1 MTELFTWTP
10 DSWRNYQ
17 AKQQPDYHN
26 IDEFNRVIAQIHKL
40 EVITTATKIAKLSQL
55 LQYVAN
61 GEALIIQAGDC
72 AESFSEFSEARV
84 VAFAE
89 LLTKMQ
95 HLVIKTSNKDVIK
108 LGRIAG
114 QFAKPRSNSS
124 EIINLQILPVYR
136 GDIINGYAANIE
148 ERTADP
154 KRMLLA
160 YKQARDTKQ
169 MLTKFDTQAVN
180 LHAGYHTTF
189 ISHEALL
196 LPYEQA
202 FIRQSNTINWYSGA
216 ADSLWIGKRTAEPQ
230 SAHIEMLRGIA
241 NPIAIKVCADMTSND
256 LIRIINK
263 INPHN
268 LTAKVMLVIRMG
280 IHINKQLP
288 KLIRAIK
295 QENKS
300 VIWLTDPMHAN
311 TYKASNGYKTRS
323 LTAIYAEIKNFLKI
337 IHYYDCFAG
346 GIHLEVSPLDVTECI
361 DTNYTSEEQLAVN
374 YQTLCDPRLN
384 PQQALAVTKFF
395 VTCLQKYQIS
405 HNIIS

>member
-1 MTELFTWTP
+1 MTEPFTWTP
-10 DSWRNYQ
+10 DSWKNYQ

-26 IDEFNRVIAQIHKL
+26 TDELNQVVAQIQKV
-40 EVITTATKIAKLSQL
+40 EVITTATKIAKLLQL
-55 LQYVAN
+55 LQQVAN

-84 VAFAE
+84 TAFTK
-89 LLTKMQ
+89 LLTRMQ
-95 HLVIKTSNKDVIK
+95 QLITKTLNKNVIK

-124 EIINLQILPVYR
+124 EVINSQLLPVYR
-136 GDIINGYAANIE
+136 GDIINGYEASTE
-148 ERTADP
+148 SRMADP

-160 YKQARDTKQ
+160 YKQAQHTAQLLSR
-169 MLTKFDTQAVN
+169 FDAQAVN
-180 LHAGYHTTF
+180 VHAEYRTTF

-216 ADSLWIGKRTAEPQ
+216 ADSLWIGKRTADLQ
-230 SAHIEMLRGIA
+230 SSHVEMLRGIA
-241 NPIAIKVCADMTSND
+241 NPIAIKVCADMTSDN
-256 LIRIINK
+256 LIKIIDK

-268 LTAKVMLVIRMG
+268 LIAKVMLVIRMG
-280 IHINKQLP
+280 AQINKQLP
-288 KLIRAIK
+288 KLIQAITRK
-295 QENKS
+295 KKS

-311 TYKASNGYKTRS
+311 TYKASNGYKTRN
-323 LTAIYAEIKNFLKI
+323 LTAVYAEIKNFVKI
-337 IHYYDCFAG
+337 IHYYNCSVG

-361 DTNYTSEEQLAVN
+361 DANYMSEEQLEVN

-395 VTCLQKYQIS
+395 MSCLHKYQIS
-405 HNIIS
+405 HNIIG

>member
-10 DSWRNYQ
+10 DSWKNYQ
-17 AKQQPDYHN
+17 AKQQPDYQN
-26 IDEFNRVIAQIHKL
+26 INEFNRVIAQIQKA
-40 EVITTATKIAKLSQL
+40 EVITTATKTANLLQL
-55 LQYVAN
+55 LRQVAN

-72 AESFSEFSEARV
+72 AESFSEFSEIRV
-84 VAFAE
+84 TAFTK

-95 HLVIKTSNKDVIK
+95 QLITKALDKNVIK

-124 EIINLQILPVYR
+124 EIVNSQILPVYR
-136 GDIINGYAANIE
+136 GDIINGYATNIE
-148 ERTADP
+148 ARTADP

-160 YKQARDTKQ
+160 YKQAQYTAQLLARFDKQ
-169 MLTKFDTQAVN
+169 EVN
-180 LHAGYHTTF
+180 KDAYQTTF

-202 FIRQSNTINWYSGA
+202 FIRQNNIINWYSGA

-230 SAHIEMLRGIA
+230 SAHVEMLRGIA
-241 NPIAIKVCADMTSND
+241 NPIAIKVCADMTSDD
-256 LIRIINK
+256 LIKIIDK
-263 INPHN
+263 INPYN

-280 IHINKQLP
+280 AHISKQLP
-288 KLIRAIK
+288 KLIRAIT
-295 QENKS
+295 QEKKS

-323 LTAIYAEIKNFLKI
+323 LTAIYAEVENFLKI
-337 IHYYDCFAG
+337 IHHYNCYAG

-361 DTNYTSEEQLAVN
+361 DANYMSEEQLSVN

-395 VTCLQKYQIS
+395 MSCLQKYQIS